1 MRVDCT
7 TYERAARQIVAWGAS
22 GDSRYVC
29 AASVNNVMEA
39 RDDPAFRR
47 IINDADLVT
56 PDGMPLVWGLQLLG
70 IPRATRVYG
79 PDLTSV
85 VCAHA
90 ARCGV
95 PVGFYGGTPEVLDD
109 LIVELRRRLPG
120 LSVAYRSS
128 PPFRPLTE
136 DEDARIDLEV
146 DASGARILF
155 VGLGCP
161 KQERWMAAHRGR
173 TPAVMI
179 GVGAAFDFI
188 SGHKRQAPRWM
199 MRFGLEW
206 LYRLVSEPR
215 RLWRRYLGRN
225 PRFAALFALQVVRA
239 RLVSRRSTEGPE

>member
-7 TYERAARQIVAWGAS
+7 TYERAAQQIVAWAVAGE
-22 GDSRYVC
+22 SRYVC

-39 RDDPAFRR
+39 SDDPEFQQ

-70 IPRATRVYG
+70 IPGATRVYG
-79 PDLTSV
+79 PDLTPV

-90 ARCGV
+90 AQSGV
-95 PVGFYGGTPEVLDD
+95 PVGFYGATPEVLED
-109 LIVELRRRLPG
+109 LVAKLRHDLPELR
-120 LSVAYRSS
+120 VAYKNS
-128 PPFRPLTE
+128 PPFRTLAAE
-136 DEDARIDLEV
+136 EDAEIDRELA
-146 DASGARILF
+146 ASGTKILF

-199 MRFGLEW
+199 MRSGLEW
-206 LYRLVSEPR
+206 LFRLLTEPR

-225 PRFAALFALQVVRA
+225 PRFAALFARQLVRS
-239 RLVSRRSTEGPE
+239 RLMAGSSTGDYR